1 MDARKTL
8 AGQMAAIRA
17 QLDPEVLDRVQRQLE
32 LAKARKELQ
41 QHLQDATGDGR
52 QRVANTVRI
61 FMSRKGIPF
70 SGF

>member
-8 AGQMAAIRA
+8 AGQMAAIRS

-32 LAKARKELQ
+32 LAKARKELAQ
-41 QHLQDATGDGR
+41 YLNEPSGDGR

-70 SGF
+70 SGL